1 MKCFIFRHPIPV
13 NVKCVAVIKEFYRKS
28 VKVQVKVLGRK
39 KFRAQDINNDVE
51 DEIYEDWTTE
61 NWDDEEEEGFSSNSV
76 NYRLLSTDYYLVLFT
91 YLLLTV

>member
-1 MKCFIFRHPIPV
+1 MKGFFFFSRHPTPV

-39 KFRAQDINNDVE
+39 KFRAQDRSNVVE
-51 DEIYEDWTTE
+51 DDIYEDWTPE
-61 NWDDEEEEGFSSNSV
+61 DGDEEEDFSSNSAI
-76 NYRLLSTDYYLVLFT
+76 YWLLSTDYYLVLFT